1 MVSILLHRNVSNL
14 RVLVHTLSTL
24 VHLPAQIAPPPAVS
38 LQIIVCANHLSREED
53 VRSVM
58 RHEIIHAYDHC
69 RAKDLD
75 WNSCRHHACSE
86 IRAAVLSGD
95 CTFR

>member
-1 MVSILLHRNVSNL
+1 
-14 RVLVHTLSTL
+14 
-24 VHLPAQIAPPPAVS
+24 
-38 LQIIVCANHLSREED
+38 
-53 VRSVM
+53 M
-58 RHEIIHAYDHC
+58 RHEMIHAYDHC

-95 CTFR
+95 CTFRRVATWHG